1 MKPNK
6 APVPKNTHKK
16 LPLNSRP
23 NCERAPEEE
32 MNSRKQKEI
41 EDVNL
46 NEYQQFSTVLAT
58 FVTATALREEELK
71 KQIIRL
77 KKQF

>member
-1 MKPNK
+1 MHKNSQKYAMNPDMKPNK

-46 NEYQQFSTVLAT
+46 NEYQ
-58 FVTATALREEELK
+58 
-71 KQIIRL
+71 
-77 KKQF
+77 